1 MASLIYSS
9 NALNVLSYFYG
20 GKKVV
25 YVEGQDDLP
34 FWNKIFLLFNL
45 PSVEI
50 KHSGGIQEL
59 KKIEES
65 VRNAAANVY
74 IARDTDYEVILGL
87 LAEHPRI
94 LRTLGHSIE
103 NSLYSP
109 QNIAKAIAMHSR
121 TQEFDHNLVLQW
133 IESFAKTFE
142 KAIALDITNE
152 SLGAGHKVL
161 GDNSCPYLNSNGKAC
176 SPNQLRLNELVT
188 RIQAYLPQAKVTEV
202 EAAMVGL
209 PLRYIIR
216 GHFLTNAVINFIKT
230 QVKSVCGSSPSLSP
244 EGLYLILLAQLS
256 LDIMDGADM
265 HHLTNEVAKLKGA
278 G

>member
-1 MASLIYSS
+1 M
-9 NALNVLSYFYG
+9 
-20 GKKVV
+20 V

-34 FWNKIFLLFNL
+34 FWNRVFSLFNL

-59 KKIEES
+59 KKIEDS
-65 VRNAAANVY
+65 VRNTAANVY
-74 IARDTDYEVILGL
+74 IARDTEYEVILGL
-87 LAEHPRI
+87 LTDHPKI

-109 QNIAKAIAMHSR
+109 KNIARAIAMHSR

-176 SPNQLRLNELVT
+176 SPNQHRLDELVT
-188 RIQAYLPQAKVTEV
+188 RIQAQLPVTKVSEI
-202 EAAMVGL
+202 EASMGGLGL
-209 PLRYIIR
+209 PLRYLIR

-230 QVKSVCGSSPSLSP
+230 QVKSVCGKSPSLNP

-256 LDIMDGADM
+256 LDIVDVADAQ
-265 HHLTNEVAKLKGA
+265 HLTNEVAKLA
-278 G
+278 